1 MPRRALVLVLLAG
14 CAQQQRK
21 PQDPNVVA
29 TVNGEAITRVDFERE
44 FAREARAMEGVAA
57 RTPEQAEPYKQTLL
71 STMVQRLMLLQAA
84 QDAGI
89 AVTTEEVDRRVLALV
104 SEYPAGAFDDALAQ
118 TEMTRAE
125 LTRRTRD
132 QLTIEKLFEAQ
143 VFNRVAATEEQLRR
157 YFEDHA
163 EDFHEPERVHAQ
175 QIVVQGLDDAKR
187 LQQLLSAGKKFPDL
201 ARRYSLSPEAK
212 AGGDLGI
219 FARGQMP
226 SSFDEVLF
234 KLAPG
239 QVSEV
244 VSTDYGYHLL
254 RLVEK
259 RPARRP
265 ELSEVRAQVEAK
277 VLAELRAD
285 REKAYVAYIGSR
297 AELRVNDQV
306 LPTITAQPVPAHAS
320 EP

>member
-29 TVNGEAITRVDFERE
+29 TVNGEAITKVDFERE

-125 LTRRTRD
+125 LTRRTRN

-175 QIVVQGLDDAKR
+175 QIVVQGLDDTKR
-187 LQQLLSAGKKFPDL
+187 LQQLLSAGKSPRPGAPVL
-201 ARRYSLSPEAK
+201 ALTRGEGRRGSGRL
-212 AGGDLGI
+212 
-219 FARGQMP
+219 ARGQMP